1 MRRRGFI
8 TLLCTTAGMLCL
20 LLSRAQSQSS
30 KTYRIGYLALAK
42 IPHLIEAL
50 QDGLRKFGYVEGDNL
65 KTEYRFLQGGSA
77 TLDALAAE
85 LVRLSPDLIVTVGTP
100 PALAAKRATT
110 TIPIVMATVGDPAG
124 LGIVAS
130 LGHPGGNVTGVTL
143 YSSELSGKRV
153 EVLKQAVPGIARVAV
168 LGNGSSPLT
177 QLLWQQT
184 QMAAQL
190 ARLDARLFTVQEPN
204 ELSAAFE
211 TMVQDGANG
220 VVILSDSVFNS
231 VRRTII
237 ALATTHRLPAVYEAR
252 EYVVDGGLIS
262 YGPNIAEM
270 SRRSAAVVN
279 KVLKGAKPA
288 DVPIEQPTEFELVI
302 NLKTAKALDLI
313 VPHNL
318 LVLADEVIE

>member
-1 MRRRGFI
+1 
-8 TLLCTTAGMLCL
+8 MLCL
-20 LLSRAQSQSS
+20 LLPRAQSQSS

-50 QDGLRKFGYVEGDNL
+50 QDGLRKFGYVEGENL

>member
-1 MRRRGFI
+1 
-8 TLLCTTAGMLCL
+8 MLCL

-30 KTYRIGYLALAK
+30 KTYRIGYLALVK

-50 QDGLRKFGYVEGDNL
+50 QDGLRKFGYVEGENL
-65 KTEYRFLQGGSA
+65 KTEYRVLQGGSA

-153 EVLKQAVPGIARVAV
+153 EVLKQAVPGIARIAV

-190 ARLDARLFTVQEPN
+190 ARLDARLFTVQEPG
-204 ELSAAFE
+204 ELSAAFK

-252 EYVVDGGLIS
+252 EFVVDGGLIS

-302 NLKTAKALDLI
+302 NLRTAKALDLI

>member
-1 MRRRGFI
+1 MRRREFI
-8 TLLCTTAGMLCL
+8 TLLCTTGGMLCL

-30 KTYRIGYLALAK
+30 KTYRIGYLALVK

-50 QDGLRKFGYVEGDNL
+50 QDGLRKFGYVEGENL
-65 KTEYRFLQGGSA
+65 KTEYRVLQGGSA

-153 EVLKQAVPGIARVAV
+153 EVLKQAVPGIARIAV

-190 ARLDARLFTVQEPN
+190 ARLDARLFTVQEPG
-204 ELSAAFE
+204 ELSAAFK

-252 EYVVDGGLIS
+252 EFVVDGGLIS

-302 NLKTAKALDLI
+302 NLRTAKALDLI

>member
-1 MRRRGFI
+1 MRRREFI
-8 TLLCTTAGMLCL
+8 TLLCTTAGMPCL
-20 LLSRAQSQSS
+20 LLSRAQPQSS

-50 QDGLRKFGYVEGDNL
+50 QDGLRKFGYVEGENL
-65 KTEYRFLQGGSA
+65 KTEYRVLQGGSA

-153 EVLKQAVPGIARVAV
+153 EVLKQAVPGIARIAV

-190 ARLDARLFTVQEPN
+190 ARLDARLFTVQEPASFPR
-204 ELSAAFE
+204 LSRPWSR
-211 TMVQDGANG
+211 MVLTAWSSCPTPFSTACGGQ
-220 VVILSDSVFNS
+220 SSRS
-231 VRRTII
+231 RQRI
-237 ALATTHRLPAVYEAR
+237 ACRQYTRLVS
-252 EYVVDGGLIS
+252 L
-262 YGPNIAEM
+262 
-270 SRRSAAVVN
+270 
-279 KVLKGAKPA
+279 
-288 DVPIEQPTEFELVI
+288 
-302 NLKTAKALDLI
+302 
-313 VPHNL
+313 
-318 LVLADEVIE
+318 

>member
-1 MRRRGFI
+1 MRRREFI
-8 TLLCTTAGMLCL
+8 TLLCTTGGMLCL

-30 KTYRIGYLALAK
+30 KTYRIGYLALVK

-50 QDGLRKFGYVEGDNL
+50 QDGLRKFGYVEGENL
-65 KTEYRFLQGGSA
+65 KTEYRVLQGGSA

-153 EVLKQAVPGIARVAV
+153 EVLKQAVPGIARIAV

-190 ARLDARLFTVQEPN
+190 ARLDARLFTVQEPG
-204 ELSAAFE
+204 ELSAAFK

-231 VRRTII
+231 VRRAII

-252 EYVVDGGLIS
+252 EFVLDGGLIS

-288 DVPIEQPTEFELVI
+288 DVPIEQSL
-302 NLKTAKALDLI
+302 NLSW
-313 VPHNL
+313 
-318 LVLADEVIE
+318 